1 MNYYT
6 IFHQYPPDC
15 EESSLQFVASV
26 PAETPEQA
34 IEEAKKLG
42 IRHPVVGEKDR
53 DLT

>member
-1 MNYYT
+1 MNYFP

-15 EESSLQFVASV
+15 LESSLQFVALV

-42 IRHPVVGEKDR
+42 IRHPVVGQKEKE
-53 DLT
+53 